1 MKMTLVDV
9 INRQRILAT
18 LADKKLPY
26 KLGYAIAKNVAK
38 FQAEAEI
45 IEKSRKSLIE
55 NYAVKDDKG
64 EPVVEDNQYKIE
76 EEKMAEFNA
85 EFSDY
90 MSTETDVEI
99 FTVPESVLDADD
111 SRFDVLTVA
120 QIFALD
126 FMIEK

>member
-9 INRQRILAT
+9 LNRQRTLAT

-26 KLGYAIAKNVAK
+26 KLAYAISKNLVK
-38 FQAEAEI
+38 FQAEVEL
-45 IEKSRKSLIE
+45 IEKSRKSIIE
-55 NYAVKDDKG
+55 NYAVKDENG
-64 EPVVEDNQYKIE
+64 EMVIEENQYKIE
-76 EEKMAEFNA
+76 EGKMEEFNA

-99 FTVPESVLDADD
+99 FTIPETVLEAND